1 MSIPFYLE
9 LSLRNW
15 TSSSIHFSS
24 KPSIYNI
31 VNSLKYMKLITLLPS
46 GKQGLWRSWGPQGWS
61 QSRRHL
67 AGSEAET
74 RVETSLLVFLVLSP
88 WIERNHQNRPKGILQ
103 VHHPNPWTLR
113 YLSLAPHWHGN
124 QPPRSRGMTK
134 APTRCLNTQ
143 GCISSVN
150 AQVHTWA
157 LIFPF
162 SPSKSSQS
170 GSENMTHSYRSF
182 SSPCLG
188 GKESSKPPVSNNQ

>member
-15 TSSSIHFSS
+15 TFSSIHFSS

-31 VNSLKYMKLITLLPS
+31 VNSLKYMKLITLVPS

-67 AGSEAET
+67 TGSEAET

-103 VHHPNPWTLR
+103 VHHPNPWTPR
-113 YLSLAPHWHGN
+113 HVSLACHCHGN
-124 QPPRSRGMTK
+124 WPPPSRGLTK
-134 APTRCLNTQ
+134 ASTSCLDTPAGPAVSAPRAGHTR
-143 GCISSVN
+143 VP
-150 AQVHTWA
+150 
-157 LIFPF
+157 IFPF
-162 SPSKSSQS
+162 APSKSSQS
-170 GSENMTHSYRSF
+170 VSENMTHSHGGF

-188 GKESSKPPVSNNQ
+188 GKESPQTPCF